1 MSALEGIRVLDLTQF
16 EAGPSCTE
24 LLAFLGADVI
34 KVEDPKR
41 GDQGRFMGMGPGN
54 DSMYFLLLNL
64 NKRSVTLNLKTDE
77 GRELFLKLVPNFD
90 VLVENFSLGT
100 MEKFGLGWDVLHE
113 KFPKLIYASVRGFG
127 DSGPYAQFKSFDMIG
142 QAAGGAMSVNGRPDG
157 PPERLGVTLGD
168 TGTGVHLAV
177 GILAAYIQRQQ
188 TGEGQRVE
196 LSMQEAVMNYTRVAM
211 LSHYLSGQPTYRRG
225 NPLKYMS
232 ADLYACAGGGPNDYA
247 YIVASLPQMWDG
259 VLKTIDR
266 TDLIGDKEWSNPAWR
281 SQNWDEVHGLIEA
294 WTIERD
300 KFEVMEAL
308 GANGVPCSAVHDTG
322 DLLAS
327 KHMRERGMVVH
338 MEHPAGTYDV
348 PGNPIR
354 LSDSPTEVTR
364 APLLGEHN
372 AEMYGALLDLGP
384 DDLAKLAEKGVI

>member
-1 MSALEGIRVLDLTQF
+1 LTQF

-24 LLAFLGADVI
+24 LLAFLGADVV

-41 GDQGRFMGMGPGN
+41 GDQGRRMGMGPAT

-77 GRELFLKLVPNFD
+77 GRELFLRMLPSFD

-100 MEKFGLGWDVLHE
+100 MERFDLGWE
-113 KFPKLIYASVRGFG
+113 KLREIHPRLIYASVRGFG

-142 QAAGGAMSVNGRPDG
+142 QAAGGAMSVNGDPDG
-157 PPERLGVTLGD
+157 PPQRLGVTLGD
-168 TGTGVHLAV
+168 TGTGIHLAV
-177 GILAAYIQRQQ
+177 GILAAYIQRQS

-232 ADLYACAGGGPNDYA
+232 ADLYTCAGGGPNDFA
-247 YIVASLPQMWDG
+247 YVVSPLPDMWDG

-266 TDLIGDKEWSNPAWR
+266 TDLIGHDEWSSPAWR
-281 SQNWDEVHGLIEA
+281 SQNWDAVHSLIEA
-294 WTIERD
+294 WTTERD
-300 KFEVMEAL
+300 KFAVMEAF
-308 GANGVPCSAVHDTG
+308 GSNGVPCSAVYDTG
-322 DLLAS
+322 DLLTHR
-327 KHMRERGMVVH
+327 HMRERGMVQS
-338 MEHPAGTYDV
+338 MEHPQAGTYDV
-348 PGNPIR
+348 PGNPVR
-354 LSDSPTEVTR
+354 LSASQVDITR
-364 APLLGEHN
+364 APLLGEHS
-372 AEMYGALLDLGP
+372 AEVYLELLGLG
-384 DDLAKLAEKGVI
+384 DDEIEKLRADGVI